1 MLLLFLVLERTNIAG
16 RGGQNG
22 SLGSFRNDNTSVT
35 EHAMKIVYLT
45 GNPQT
50 TGLFPGVADFAV
62 LQNLGSGGGLAS
74 ASLVVV
80 VVVVVVVGGVLWFVF
95 VIIII
100 IIVVVVFLHFGFGRI
115 SVVVLMIRYLHG

>member
-1 MLLLFLVLERTNIAG
+1 
-16 RGGQNG
+16 
-22 SLGSFRNDNTSVT
+22 
-35 EHAMKIVYLT
+35 MKIVYLT

-74 ASLVVV
+74 ASLVV